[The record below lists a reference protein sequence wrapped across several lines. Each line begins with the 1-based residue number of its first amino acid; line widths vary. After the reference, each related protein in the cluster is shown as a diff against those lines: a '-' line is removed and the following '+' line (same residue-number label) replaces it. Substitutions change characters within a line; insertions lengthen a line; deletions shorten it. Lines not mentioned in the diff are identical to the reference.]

1 MKDGGL
7 FIKDIFVWD
16 NGNRKPIFNNL
27 KMRIHEVMETTAAT
41 LVCGNERMDDEVL
54 EGFSSDLMSDVLT
67 LRTAGLL
74 LITGLCNIQT
84 IRTAEMADIH
94 YILFVRNKKA
104 TPGMVELANENN
116 MLIMETPYSLFKTSG
131 ILFSGG
137 LKPVY

>member
-1 MKDGGL
+1 
-7 FIKDIFVWD
+7 
-16 NGNRKPIFNNL
+16 
-27 KMRIHEVMETTAAT
+27 MRIREVMEATAAT
-41 LVCGNERMDDEVL
+41 LVCGSGRMEDEVI

-104 TPGMVELANENN
+104 TPGMVELADENN
-116 MLIMETPYSLFKTSG
+116 MLILETPYSLFKTSG
-131 ILFSGG
+131 ILYSGG
-137 LKPVY
+137 LMPVY

>member
-1 MKDGGL
+1 MK
-7 FIKDIFVWD
+7 I
-16 NGNRKPIFNNL
+16 R
-27 KMRIHEVMETTAAT
+27 EVMEATAAS
-41 LVCGNERMDDEVL
+41 LVCGSDRMEDEVK

-67 LRTAGLL
+67 LRTAELL

-104 TPGMVELANENN
+104 TPAMVELAAENN

-131 ILFSGG
+131 ILYSRG

>member
-1 MKDGGL
+1 MRDY
-7 FIKDIFVWD
+7 FFKDIFIRGTGIRILD
-16 NGNRKPIFNNL
+16 LNSLNMK
-27 KMRIHEVMETTAAT
+27 IHEVMEATAAR
-41 LVCGNERMDDEVL
+41 LVCGSDRMEDEVA

-84 IRTAEMADIH
+84 IRTAEMAEIH

-104 TPGMVELANENN
+104 TPAMVELAAENN

-131 ILFSGG
+131 ILYSGG
-137 LKPVY
+137 LMPVY